1 MDMSFFKNDKLKKS
15 IALCVFIGVCELV
28 GIIGAVFTTPAIP
41 TWYATLV
48 KPALQPPSWIFGPVW
63 TALYFLMGVAAFLI
77 WERRHTHRQ
86 AKISLVL
93 FGVQLALNFIW
104 SFLFFNA
111 HTLGL
116 ALAEIALLWISI
128 AACIVTFAK
137 ISKPAAALLIP
148 YILWVSFA
156 SYLNYA
162 IYRLN

>member
-1 MDMSFFKNDKLKKS
+1 MDMSFFKNEKLKK
-15 IALCVFIGVCELV
+15 IVVLCVFVGICELV
-28 GIIGAVFTTPAIP
+28 GIIGAVFTTPSIP

-63 TALYFLMGVAAFLI
+63 TILYFLMGVAAFLI
-77 WERRHTHRQ
+77 WERRNTQ
-86 AKISLVL
+86 KGVGVPLVL
-93 FGVQLALNFIW
+93 FGIQLTLNFVW

-111 HTLGL
+111 HALGL
-116 ALAEIALLWISI
+116 AVAEIAFLWLSI